1 MMAGMGYHSPLNLD
15 DDHPDHFEADG
26 SSGDTIVY
34 TDARLRNAGR
44 ADRLK

>member
-1 MMAGMGYHSPLNLD
+1 MTAGMVYHSPLNLD
-15 DDHPDHFEADG
+15 HDHPDHFEADG

-44 ADRLK
+44 ADGWK